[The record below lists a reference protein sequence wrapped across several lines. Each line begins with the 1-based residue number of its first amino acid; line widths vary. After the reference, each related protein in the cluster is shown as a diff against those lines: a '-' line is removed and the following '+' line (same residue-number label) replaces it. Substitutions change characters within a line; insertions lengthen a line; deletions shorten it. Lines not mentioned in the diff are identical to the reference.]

1 MDTHHMNTVRRG
13 VRLGVDVG
21 TVRVGVAR
29 SDPDGLLAVPVE
41 TVQRGR
47 DVDAVVARIAE
58 LAREFAAIDIVVG
71 LPVSMRGTD
80 TASTADARD
89 VAARIAAGGV
99 PVHLLDER
107 LTTVSAQAS
116 LHAAGRNTRRSRAV
130 IDQAAAVILLQHAL
144 DAERARGEAPGALV
158 ESTGK

>member
-1 MDTHHMNTVRRG
+1 MRRG
-13 VRLGVDVG
+13 VRLAVDVG

-29 SDPDGLLAVPVE
+29 SDPDGMLALPVE

-47 DVDAVVARIAE
+47 DVDAVVARIAA
-58 LAREFAAIDIVVG
+58 LAAEYEAIDIVVG
-71 LPVSMRGTD
+71 LPVSMQGTD

-89 VAARIAAGGV
+89 VAARIATGPV

-107 LTTVSAQAS
+107 LTTVSAQAA
-116 LHAAGRNTRRSRAV
+116 LHASGRNTRRSRAV

-144 DAERARGEAPGALV
+144 DAERARGVASGALV
-158 ESTGK
+158 EPIGK